1 MGGNF
6 ERFTFCTE
14 FASTT
19 KAVLLTG
26 ICTYIVCSVH
36 IDATIK
42 VRLHIIYND
51 RL

>member
-6 ERFTFCTE
+6 ERFTFCK

-26 ICTYIVCSVH
+26 ICTYIVWSVH
-36 IDATIK
+36 IDSTTE